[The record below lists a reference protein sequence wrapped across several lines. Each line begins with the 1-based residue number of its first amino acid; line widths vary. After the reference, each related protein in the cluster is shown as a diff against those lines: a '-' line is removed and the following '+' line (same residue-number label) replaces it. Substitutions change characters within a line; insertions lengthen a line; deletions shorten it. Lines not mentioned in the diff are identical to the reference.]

1 MLGFCGFSGLEGI
14 GVMKRT
20 LALLVVLVAAGTT
33 LILAGGGGAASP
45 NVCLTS
51 STATTDASCVRQLVT
66 PHVVTANN
74 DVQTITS
81 FTNESG
87 PGGATASRVL
97 LTVTFP
103 SSVTVKAIKVTV
115 DGNVTFSSAPPGPT
129 TPNPCTPATL
139 PFAAT
144 TVTCS
149 IGSVF
154 GGSKANLYVRA
165 STANGGTVTGSAN
178 YGERTNDNAGQL
190 NNTQLARDAFSIGD
204 GSTAKGGCFD
214 SSSTTLT
221 GSTSTQ
227 SITSTA
233 GPVDPSLKV
242 QCTPLASGIDAAGPR
257 PTGFTPIW
265 FTDFLAIN
273 GGGFGTVLV
282 DANFKVPT
290 GFVLRE
296 LTGLSPTDA
305 NSWTPVP
312 IGCLSSGLPPSG
324 DSCIFDTK
332 NLPKGGL
339 RWILHVT
346 GTLFDSKFAG

>member
-1 MLGFCGFSGLEGI
+1 
-14 GVMKRT
+14 MKKT
-20 LALLVVLVAAGTT
+20 LALLVVLAAAVTT
-33 LILAGGGGAASP
+33 LTLAGGGGAASP
-45 NVCLTS
+45 GICITS
-51 STATTDASCVRQLVT
+51 STGTTDASCVRQLVT

-87 PGGATASRVL
+87 SGGANASRVL
-97 LTVTFP
+97 LAVSFP
-103 SSVTVKAIKVTV
+103 SNVTVKAIKVTV
-115 DGNVTFSSAPPGPT
+115 NTNVIFSSEPPGPT
-129 TPNPCTPATL
+129 TPNPCTPAVL
-139 PFAAT
+139 PAT
-144 TVTCS
+144 ASTVTCS
-149 IGSVF
+149 VGSVS

-165 STANGGTVTGSAN
+165 ATATGGTVTGSAN

-190 NNTQLARDAFSIGD
+190 NSTQLARDSFAIGD
-204 GSTAKGGCFD
+204 GSKAKGGCFD
-214 SSSTTLT
+214 STSTTLT

-233 GPVDPSLKV
+233 GPVDSSLKV
-242 QCTPLASGIDAAGPR
+242 QCMPLASGIDTDGPR
-257 PTGFTPIW
+257 PPGFTPIW
-265 FTDFLAIN
+265 FTDFLGIN

-282 DANFKVPT
+282 DANFKVPST
-290 GFVLRE
+290 FVLRE
-296 LTGLSPTDA
+296 LTGLNPTDP

-312 IGCLSSGLPPSG
+312 IGCLASGLPPSG